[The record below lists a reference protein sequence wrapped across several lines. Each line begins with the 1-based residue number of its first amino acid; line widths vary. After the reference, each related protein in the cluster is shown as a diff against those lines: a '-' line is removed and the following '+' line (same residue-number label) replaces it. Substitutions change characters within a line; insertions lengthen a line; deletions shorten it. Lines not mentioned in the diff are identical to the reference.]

1 MKITQA
7 LAWLF
12 VVLVVLGGLI
22 IFGDNYLLRL
32 ATTVAMYVT
41 LAVAWNMVGGF
52 TGYPSF
58 ATAAFFG
65 LGAYAGGVAQV
76 HGVPLVAAWIGA
88 GVITAVFAMALGF
101 AILHLRGHYFAIGS
115 LVVADVLR
123 EVTNSWTSLTG
134 GGMGL
139 NVPLVGG
146 STAAQA
152 QLFLVAMSAVA
163 ICAILAAVWIDR
175 ARLGV
180 ALRCIA
186 QNEDAA
192 QVIGIDT
199 RRAKIAAFALSSLF
213 IGIAGAI
220 YASWVSYIDPTD
232 VYDVSLSVKPI
243 IMALLGG
250 VGTLAGP
257 VIGAFVFLGLEELI
271 WRNSLEFHAGILGLL
286 VVALVLFLPGGL
298 RDLRGRGAWL
308 WIVSAVRGR
317 TAP

>member
-1 MKITQA
+1 MARSMIIV
-7 LAWLF
+7 LAIAAA
-12 VVLVVLGGLI
+12 VGGLVL
-22 IFGDNYLLRL
+22 FGDNYVLRL
-32 ATTVAMYVT
+32 ATTVAMYAT
-41 LAVAWNMVGGF
+41 LAVAWNIVGGF

-65 LGAYAGGVAQV
+65 LGAYASGIMLTSGVS
-76 HGVPLVAAWIGA
+76 LVAAWIAA
-88 GVITAVFAMALGF
+88 GIVSTIFSTLLGL

-115 LVVADVLR
+115 LVVPDVLR
-123 EVTNSWTSLTG
+123 EVTNTWVSLTG

-139 NVPLVGG
+139 NVPLVSG
-146 STAAQA
+146 SAATQA
-152 QLFLVAMSAVA
+152 RLFLTAMT
-163 ICAILAAVWIDR
+163 ILAVVTALAALWISR
-175 ARLGV
+175 SRLGV
-180 ALRCIA
+180 ALQCIE

-199 RRAKIAAFALSSLF
+199 RRAKVAAFAISSFF

-220 YASWVSYIDPTD
+220 YASWTTYIDPGD

-257 VIGAFVFLGLEELI
+257 VIGAFAFLGLEELI

-298 RDLRGRGAWL
+298 RELKERGIWR
-308 WIVSAVRGR
+308 WIRRKVDGGKAS
-317 TAP
+317 

>member
-1 MKITQA
+1 MIRWIWISIA
-7 LAWLF
+7 LVAA
-12 VVLVVLGGLI
+12 VAGLLS
-22 IFGDNYLLRL
+22 FGDNYLLRL

-41 LAVAWNMVGGF
+41 LAVAWNIVGGF

-65 LGAYAGGVAQV
+65 LGAYASGIMLVN
-76 HGVPLVAAWIGA
+76 GVPLGVAWIGA
-88 GVITAVFAMALGF
+88 GVVSTVFAAALGL
-101 AILHLRGHYFAIGS
+101 AVLHLRGHYFAIGS

-123 EVTNSWTSLTG
+123 EVTNTWVSFTG

-146 STAAQA
+146 AAAAQA
-152 QLFLVAMSAVA
+152 RFFLISM
-163 ICAILAAVWIDR
+163 AILAVAATLTAIGLSR
-175 ARLGV
+175 SRLGV
-180 ALRCIA
+180 ALQCIE

-192 QVIGIDT
+192 QVIGVDT
-199 RRAKIAAFALSSLF
+199 RRAKVVAFAISSLF

-220 YASWVSYIDPTD
+220 YASWTTYIDPSD

-250 VGTLAGP
+250 VGSLAGP

-298 RDLRGRGAWL
+298 RDLKGRSVLTW
-308 WIVSAVRGR
+308 VRDKMKGR
-317 TAP
+317 TL

>member
-1 MKITQA
+1 LRRA
-7 LAWLF
+7 LTIILPLAM
-12 VVLVVLGGLI
+12 LGGLLAL
-22 IFGDNYLLRL
+22 GDNYVLRL
-32 ATTVAMYVT
+32 ATTVAMYAA
-41 LAVAWNMVGGF
+41 LAVAWNIVGGF

-65 LGAYAGGVAQV
+65 LGAYAGGVALV
-76 HGVPLVAAWIGA
+76 HGVPLVPAWIGA
-88 GVITAVFAMALGF
+88 GIVTAAFAAALGL

-123 EVTNSWTSLTG
+123 EVTNTSTSLTG

-139 NVPLVGG
+139 NVPLIVG
-146 STAAQA
+146 TPDAQA
-152 QLFLVAMSAVA
+152 RFILVSMTAVA
-163 ICAILAAVWIDR
+163 VAAFVASIWIDR

-180 ALRCIA
+180 ALRCIE

-213 IGIAGAI
+213 VGIAGAI
-220 YASWVSYIDPTD
+220 YASWVTYIDPTD
-232 VYDVSLSVKPI
+232 VYDVSLSIKPI

-250 VGTLAGP
+250 VGTIAGP
-257 VIGAFVFLGLEELI
+257 VIGAFAFLALEELI
-271 WRNSLEFHAGILGLL
+271 WRNSLNFHAGILGLL

-298 RDLRGRGAWL
+298 RTFHGRSVWL
-308 WIVSAVRGR
+308 WVKLAVRGR
-317 TAP
+317 KTP

>member
-1 MKITQA
+1 MKKQRV
-7 LAWLF
+7 LACLF
-12 VVLVVLGGLI
+12 IPVVIAGLI
-22 IFGDNYLLRL
+22 LFGDNYVLRL
-32 ATTVAMYVT
+32 ATTVAMYVA
-41 LAVAWNMVGGF
+41 LATAWNMIGGM

-65 LGAYAGGVAQV
+65 LGAYVGGIALL
-76 HGVPLVAAWIGA
+76 HGVPLLVAWTGA
-88 GVITAVFAMALGF
+88 GIVTAAFALMLGL

-146 STAAQA
+146 SAAEQA
-152 QLFLVAMSAVA
+152 QLFLVAMFAVA
-163 ICAILAAVWIDR
+163 VFAVLAAVWIDR

-180 ALRCIA
+180 ALRCIE

-199 RRAKIAAFALSSLF
+199 RRAKVAVFALSSLF
-213 IGIAGAI
+213 IGCAGAI
-220 YASWVSYIDPTD
+220 YASWVTYIDPTD

-250 VGTLAGP
+250 VGTVAGP
-257 VIGAFVFLGLEELI
+257 VIGAFVFLALEELI

-298 RDLRGRGAWL
+298 RDLRGRGLWL
-308 WIVSAVRGR
+308 WIRGGSSGKGR
-317 TAP
+317 P

>member
-1 MKITQA
+1 MRIRLIA
-7 LAWLF
+7 LALLLSA
-12 VVLVVLGGLI
+12 LVGLYA
-22 IFGDNYLLRL
+22 FGDNYVLRL
-32 ATTVAMYVT
+32 VTTVAMYVT
-41 LAVAWNMVGGF
+41 LAVAWNIVGGF

-65 LGAYAGGVAQV
+65 LGAYAGGVAV
-76 HGVPLVAAWIGA
+76 SNGVPLAVAWIGA
-88 GVITAVFAMALGF
+88 GIFTALFATLLGL

-146 STAAQA
+146 STSAQA
-152 QLFLVAMSAVA
+152 LFFLVSMSAVA
-163 ICAILAAVWIDR
+163 VAALLAAIWIDR
-175 ARLGV
+175 SRLGV
-180 ALRCIA
+180 ALRCIE

-199 RRAKIAAFALSSLF
+199 RRAKVAAFAISSLF
-213 IGIAGAI
+213 IGLVGAI
-220 YASWVSYIDPTD
+220 YASWVTYIDPTD

-250 VGTLAGP
+250 VGTIAGP
-257 VIGAFVFLGLEELI
+257 VIGAFAFLALEELI

-298 RDLRGRGAWL
+298 RELRGRGVLSWL
-308 WIVSAVRGR
+308 KTLTGGR
-317 TAP
+317 REQ

>member
-1 MKITQA
+1 MRTRIAILA
-7 LAWLF
+7 LLV
-12 VVLVVLGGLI
+12 VVLVALLA
-22 IFGDNYLLRL
+22 FGDNYVLRL

-41 LAVAWNMVGGF
+41 LAVAWNIVGGF

-65 LGAYAGGVAQV
+65 LGAYVGGITLSK
-76 HGVPLVAAWIGA
+76 GVPLAAAWIGA
-88 GVITAVFAMALGF
+88 GIVTALFATLLGL

-146 STAAQA
+146 SSSSQA
-152 QLFLVAMSAVA
+152 QFFLLSMSAVA
-163 ICAILAAVWIDR
+163 VTVILAAIWLAR
-175 ARLGV
+175 SRLGV
-180 ALRCIA
+180 ALRCIE

-199 RRAKIAAFALSSLF
+199 RRAKVAAFAVSSFF
-213 IGIAGAI
+213 IGIVGAI
-220 YASWVSYIDPTD
+220 YASWVTYIDPTD

-250 VGTLAGP
+250 VGTIAGP
-257 VIGAFVFLGLEELI
+257 VIGAFAFLALEELI

-298 RDLRGRGAWL
+298 RELRGRGVWL
-308 WIVSAVRGR
+308 WLRNLILRRRGQ
-317 TAP
+317 

>member
-1 MKITQA
+1 MWRRILLASVA
-7 LAWLF
+7 L
-12 VVLVVLGGLI
+12 LI
-22 IFGDNYLLRL
+22 AVAILLAYGDNYILRL
-32 ATTVAMYVT
+32 AATVAMYVT
-41 LAVAWNMVGGF
+41 LATAWNIVGGF

-65 LGAYAGGVAQV
+65 LGAYASGVAQAN
-76 HGVPLVAAWIGA
+76 GVPLAAAWVGA
-88 GVITAVFAMALGF
+88 GLLTATFAIALGLC
-101 AILHLRGHYFAIGS
+101 ILHLRGHYFAIGS

-139 NVPLVGG
+139 NLPMVSGN
-146 STAAQA
+146 SDFQA
-152 QLFLVAMSAVA
+152 QFFLLTFVAVA
-163 ICAILAAVWIDR
+163 VLTVLTAVWIDR

-180 ALRCIA
+180 ALRCIE

-199 RRAKIAAFALSSLF
+199 RLAKVAAFAISSLF
-213 IGIAGAI
+213 IGVVGAI
-220 YASWVSYIDPTD
+220 YASWVTYIDASD
-232 VYDVSLSVKPI
+232 VYDISLSVKPI

-250 VGTLAGP
+250 VGTIAGP
-257 VIGAFVFLGLEELI
+257 IVGAFAFLALEELI

-298 RDLRGRGAWL
+298 RELRAYGVWSSVKTILGRRKK
-308 WIVSAVRGR
+308 S
-317 TAP
+317 

>member
-1 MKITQA
+1 MTRWIVVSAGIVIAIASLVA
-7 LAWLF
+7 L
-12 VVLVVLGGLI
+12 
-22 IFGDNYLLRL
+22 GDNYLLRL

-41 LAVAWNMVGGF
+41 LAVAWNIVGGF

-65 LGAYAGGVAQV
+65 LGAYVSGIALSTGA
-76 HGVPLVAAWIGA
+76 PLALAWIGA
-88 GVITAVFAMALGF
+88 GVVSTVFAIALGF

-115 LVVADVLR
+115 LVVPDVLR
-123 EVTNSWTSLTG
+123 EVTNTWVWLTG

-139 NVPLVGG
+139 NVPLIGG
-146 STAAQA
+146 TASAQA
-152 QLFLVAMSAVA
+152 RFFLIAM
-163 ICAILAAVWIDR
+163 AILATLAALAAAWISR
-175 ARLGV
+175 SRLGV
-180 ALRCIA
+180 ALQCIE

-199 RRAKIAAFALSSLF
+199 RGAKVTAFAISSLF
-213 IGIAGAI
+213 VGIAGAI
-220 YASWVSYIDPTD
+220 YASWTTYIDPSD

-257 VIGAFVFLGLEELI
+257 VVGAFVFLGLEELI

-286 VVALVLFLPGGL
+286 VIALVLFLPGGL
-298 RDLRGRGAWL
+298 REFKGHDLWRRVGGKAGRETT
-308 WIVSAVRGR
+308 S
-317 TAP
+317 

>member
-1 MKITQA
+1 MRA
-7 LAWLF
+7 LTI
-12 VVLVVLGGLI
+12 VLPLAVIGGLLA
-22 IFGDNYLLRL
+22 FGDNYVLRL
-32 ATTVAMYVT
+32 ATTVAMYAT
-41 LAVAWNMVGGF
+41 LAVAWNIVGGF

-65 LGAYAGGVAQV
+65 LGAYAGGVLLV
-76 HGVPLVAAWIGA
+76 HGVPLALAWIAA
-88 GVITAVFAMALGF
+88 GIVTAAFATALGL

-115 LVVADVLR
+115 LVIADVLR
-123 EVTNSWTSLTG
+123 EVTNTWTSLTG

-139 NVPLVGG
+139 NVPLIVGTPG
-146 STAAQA
+146 AQA
-152 QLFLVAMSAVA
+152 RFILVSMTGVAVA
-163 ICAILAAVWIDR
+163 AFLASIWIDR

-180 ALRCIA
+180 ALRCIE

-213 IGIAGAI
+213 VGIAGAI
-220 YASWVSYIDPTD
+220 YASWVTYIDPTD
-232 VYDVSLSVKPI
+232 VCDVSLSIKPI

-250 VGTLAGP
+250 VGTIAGP
-257 VIGAFVFLGLEELI
+257 VIGAFAFLALEELI

-298 RDLRGRGAWL
+298 HALRGRGVWL
-308 WIVSAVRGR
+308 WIRAVVRER
-317 TAP
+317 KTP

>member
-1 MKITQA
+1 MTLRLPVIA
-7 LAWLF
+7 A
-12 VVLVVLGGLI
+12 GLI
-22 IFGDNYLLRL
+22 LFAALLAFGDNYVLRL

-41 LAVAWNMVGGF
+41 LAVAWNIVGGF
-52 TGYPSF
+52 SGYPSF

-65 LGAYAGGVAQV
+65 LGAYAGGLASTAGMPAPV
-76 HGVPLVAAWIGA
+76 AWIGA
-88 GVITAVFAMALGF
+88 GVFTAVFATVLGF

-139 NVPLVGG
+139 NVPLLGG
-146 STAAQA
+146 SSSSQA
-152 QLFLVAMSAVA
+152 QLFLVAMSVVAVA
-163 ICAILAAVWIDR
+163 AVLVSIWIDR

-180 ALRCIA
+180 ALRCIE

-199 RRAKIAAFALSSLF
+199 RRAKVIGFALSSLF
-213 IGIAGAI
+213 IGIAGGI
-220 YASWVSYIDPTD
+220 YASWVSYIDPSD

-250 VGTLAGP
+250 VGTIAGP
-257 VIGAFVFLGLEELI
+257 VVGAFVFLGLEELI
-271 WRNSLEFHAGILGLL
+271 WRNSLEFHAGFLGLL
-286 VVALVLFLPGGL
+286 VVALVLFLPSGL
-298 RDLRGRGAWL
+298 GALRGRGVWSSL
-308 WIVSAVRGR
+308 VKIVRR
-317 TAP
+317 APR

>member
-1 MKITQA
+1 MRWRIFA
-7 LAWLF
+7 VAAGLVLF
-12 VVLVVLGGLI
+12 IGLLV
-22 IFGDNYLLRL
+22 FGDNYVLRL
-32 ATTVAMYVT
+32 ATTVAMYAT
-41 LAVAWNMVGGF
+41 LAVAWNIVGGF
-52 TGYPSF
+52 SGYPSF

-65 LGAYAGGVAQV
+65 LGAYAGGLASSA
-76 HGVPLVAAWIGA
+76 GVPLVAAWIGA
-88 GVITAVFAMALGF
+88 GLFTAIFATALGF

-139 NVPLVGG
+139 NVPLLGG
-146 STAAQA
+146 SSSSQA
-152 QLFLVAMSAVA
+152 QLFLVAMSVVAVA
-163 ICAILAAVWIDR
+163 AVLVSIWIDR

-180 ALRCIA
+180 ALRCIE

-192 QVIGIDT
+192 QVIGVDT
-199 RRAKIAAFALSSLF
+199 RRAKVTGFALSSLF

-220 YASWVSYIDPTD
+220 YASWVSYIDPSD

-250 VGTLAGP
+250 VGTIAGP

-271 WRNSLEFHAGILGLL
+271 WRNSLEFHAGFLGLL
-286 VVALVLFLPGGL
+286 VVALVLFLPSGL
-298 RDLRGRGAWL
+298 GALRGRGL
-308 WIVSAVRGR
+308 WSSVVGIVRR
-317 TAP
+317 APR

>member
-1 MKITQA
+1 MARRILILAAVAVTVAA
-7 LAWLF
+7 LAL
-12 VVLVVLGGLI
+12 
-22 IFGDNYLLRL
+22 FGDNYVLRL
-32 ATTVAMYVT
+32 ATTVAMYCT
-41 LAVAWNMVGGF
+41 LAVAWNIVGGF

-65 LGAYAGGVAQV
+65 MGAYAGGILLSQ
-76 HGVPLVAAWIGA
+76 GVPLGAAWIAA
-88 GVITAVFAMALGF
+88 GIVSTMFAALLGL

-115 LVVADVLR
+115 LVVPDVLR
-123 EVTNSWTSLTG
+123 EVTNTWVSLTG

-139 NVPLVGG
+139 NVPLVSG
-146 STAAQA
+146 TAAAQA
-152 QLFLVAMSAVA
+152 RFFLVTMT
-163 ICAILAAVWIDR
+163 ILAIVTSLTALWISR
-175 ARLGV
+175 SRLGV
-180 ALRCIA
+180 ALQCIE

-199 RRAKIAAFALSSLF
+199 RRAKVAAFAISSLF

-220 YASWVSYIDPTD
+220 YASWTTYIDPSD

-257 VIGAFVFLGLEELI
+257 IVGAFAFLALEEVI
-271 WRNSLEFHAGILGLL
+271 WRNSLEFHAGILGLF

-298 RDLRGRGAWL
+298 RELKEHGLWQWARGKPRKAGA
-308 WIVSAVRGR
+308 S
-317 TAP
+317 

>member
-1 MKITQA
+1 MRLRIIA
-7 LAWLF
+7 LALLLSA
-12 VVLVVLGGLI
+12 LVGLYA
-22 IFGDNYLLRL
+22 FGDNYVLRL
-32 ATTVAMYVT
+32 VTTVAMYVT
-41 LAVAWNMVGGF
+41 LAVAWNIVGGF

-65 LGAYAGGVAQV
+65 LGAYAGGVAV
-76 HGVPLVAAWIGA
+76 SNGVPLAVAWIGA
-88 GVITAVFAMALGF
+88 GIFTALFATLLGL

-146 STAAQA
+146 STSAQA
-152 QLFLVAMSAVA
+152 LFFLVSMSAVA
-163 ICAILAAVWIDR
+163 VAALLAAIWIDR
-175 ARLGV
+175 SRLGV
-180 ALRCIA
+180 ALRCIE

-199 RRAKIAAFALSSLF
+199 RRAKVAAFAISSLF
-213 IGIAGAI
+213 IGLVGAI
-220 YASWVSYIDPTD
+220 YASWVTYIDPTD

-250 VGTLAGP
+250 VGTIAGP
-257 VIGAFVFLGLEELI
+257 VIGAFAFLALEELI

-298 RDLRGRGAWL
+298 RELRGRGVLSWL
-308 WIVSAVRGR
+308 KTLTGGR
-317 TAP
+317 REQ